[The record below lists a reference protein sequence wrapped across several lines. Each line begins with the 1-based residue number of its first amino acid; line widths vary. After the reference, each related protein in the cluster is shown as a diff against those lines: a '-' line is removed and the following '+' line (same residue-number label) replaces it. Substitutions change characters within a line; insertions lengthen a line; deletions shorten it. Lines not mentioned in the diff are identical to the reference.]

1 MRCDRCSPNHTRCT
15 RLVHGTAERQACTTQ
30 AAEGELTRR
39 AEDAEGEVKLLCTQL
54 AKVGV
59 KLETQQAESEE
70 RQASLQ
76 RQHAAALRECQL
88 VTSALEASQ
97 AAALA
102 R

>member
-15 RLVHGTAERQACTTQ
+15 RLVHGTAERQACATQ

-70 RQASLQ
+70 RVCSVWGRRQAS
-76 RQHAAALRECQL
+76 RALVDGRRL
-88 VTSALEASQ
+88 
-97 AAALA
+97 
-102 R
+102 